1 MIRFLPYPTAYP
13 DTHTF
18 FPSYPSYGRIRDCLL
33 ASQIFPFP
41 SLFKQEP
48 EELKKQKPVLKY
60 AFFIWWHNSI
70 IRVQSEVMK
79 LMESA

>member
-60 AFFIWWHNSI
+60 AFLFDGTIM
-70 IRVQSEVMK
+70 VQSQLMK